1 MPALLGALLADLEHV
16 GVDVGDRHLRAAPR
30 HAEGDVAGAAGH
42 VEDALARPRLHAGD
56 EAVLP
61 QPVHAARHQ
70 VVHHVVAARDRAEDA
85 ADAPRLFL
93 GADQLVAEIDL
104 VRHGLRL

>member
-1 MPALLGALLADLEHV
+1 MPRFSARSMPTSSMSGLMSLTVTCAPLG
-16 GVDVGDRHLRAAPR
+16 G

-42 VEDALARPRLHAGD
+42 VEDRLAGARLHLGD

-70 VVHHVVAARDRAEDA
+70 VVHQVVVARDGREDPADA
-85 ADAPRLFL
+85 ARSFPR
-93 GADQLVAEIDL
+93 A
-104 VRHGLRL
+104 

>member
-1 MPALLGALLADLEHV
+1 MPRCSARSMPTASMSAI
-16 GVDVGDRHLRAAPR
+16 DVGDGDLGAAPG

-42 VEDALARPRLHAGD
+42 VEDALAGARLHPGD

-70 VVHHVVAARDRAEDA
+70 VVHQVVAARDGREDP
-85 ADAPRLFL
+85 ADARGSFL
-93 GADQLVAEIDL
+93 RG
-104 VRHGLRL
+104 